1 MFANIGDLTSN
12 VISSEKKN
20 LPLTICFIIYCKN
33 IEEISAENTGT

>member
-12 VISSEKKN
+12 VISSEKK

-33 IEEISAENTGT
+33 IEEISAENTGA